1 MKGKTMEKRGFSEKF
16 KNWPIKKKLTCSFG
30 LIIVTTFVLIVTLL
44 VGMKIIQGRLSRLYN
59 GPTMNVYYSEEM
71 YYPQVDIQRATNRML
86 AKGVD
91 HVDELYPQLEETVTK
106 NWTIT
111 DNAYAYLSKNLMTKE
126 DRDRLEEI
134 NSQLHGEIS
143 EYQTE
148 MMRLIKEKDFDAAS
162 EYNDTYYMP
171 AVNQVKDMI
180 EELQLSILDTAENYK
195 TGSVIL
201 AIVLIAVGVV
211 LLIVITTIAVKLS
224 LKVTNGLVEPIEQ
237 IEVVAKYLRSGD
249 LSHGN
254 DITYESEDEIGIL
267 AKAMRESV
275 NILSDYV
282 KEICA
287 NFKLVANGDLS
298 TNFNDIT
305 DFLGDFESIKDS
317 FVVILKEFNKT
328 LNQIKEVAGQ
338 VDSGSEEVAGAANDL
353 ASGTGEQVSAVE
365 ELTATIGSVSSMAE
379 SAAAEAEQSY
389 ALMMES
395 VSEAQG
401 EKAQMQELQEEMR
414 RIKEISG
421 EIEEI
426 VTSIEEIASQTSL
439 LALNASIEAARAGEA
454 GRGFAVVADQIGKL
468 ATDSANAVVSTK
480 SLIGKTVEEVD
491 KGNAATQKTVVSFER
506 IIKELEDFADKA
518 RKNSEVSKEQSVA
531 LQQIEKGID
540 QISLVTSQN
549 AASSQECSAIS
560 EELAARAAELDS
572 LVERFKLH

>member
-30 LIIVTTFVLIVTLL
+30 LIIVMTFVLIVTLL

-143 EYQTE
+143 EYETE

-211 LLIVITTIAVKLS
+211 LADRDHDDRSEAVPE
-224 LKVTNGLVEPIEQ
+224 GDE
-237 IEVVAKYLRSGD
+237 RSC
-249 LSHGN
+249 
-254 DITYESEDEIGIL
+254 
-267 AKAMRESV
+267 R
-275 NILSDYV
+275 
-282 KEICA
+282 
-287 NFKLVANGDLS
+287 
-298 TNFNDIT
+298 T
-305 DFLGDFESIKDS
+305 DRTDR
-317 FVVILKEFNKT
+317 
-328 LNQIKEVAGQ
+328 
-338 VDSGSEEVAGAANDL
+338 
-353 ASGTGEQVSAVE
+353 
-365 ELTATIGSVSSMAE
+365 SSRKIF
-379 SAAAEAEQSY
+379 AEQR
-389 ALMMES
+389 S
-395 VSEAQG
+395 VP
-401 EKAQMQELQEEMR
+401 
-414 RIKEISG
+414 
-421 EIEEI
+421 
-426 VTSIEEIASQTSL
+426 
-439 LALNASIEAARAGEA
+439 
-454 GRGFAVVADQIGKL
+454 
-468 ATDSANAVVSTK
+468 
-480 SLIGKTVEEVD
+480 
-491 KGNAATQKTVVSFER
+491 
-506 IIKELEDFADKA
+506 
-518 RKNSEVSKEQSVA
+518 RKRYY
-531 LQQIEKGID
+531 I
-540 QISLVTSQN
+540 
-549 AASSQECSAIS
+549 
-560 EELAARAAELDS
+560 
-572 LVERFKLH
+572 

>member
-224 LKVTNGLVEPIEQ
+224 LRVTNGLVEPIEQ

>member
-1 MKGKTMEKRGFSEKF
+1 
-16 KNWPIKKKLTCSFG
+16 
-30 LIIVTTFVLIVTLL
+30 
-44 VGMKIIQGRLSRLYN
+44 
-59 GPTMNVYYSEEM
+59 
-71 YYPQVDIQRATNRML
+71 
-86 AKGVD
+86 
-91 HVDELYPQLEETVTK
+91 
-106 NWTIT
+106 
-111 DNAYAYLSKNLMTKE
+111 
-126 DRDRLEEI
+126 
-134 NSQLHGEIS
+134 
-143 EYQTE
+143 
-148 MMRLIKEKDFDAAS
+148 
-162 EYNDTYYMP
+162 
-171 AVNQVKDMI
+171 
-180 EELQLSILDTAENYK
+180 
-195 TGSVIL
+195 
-201 AIVLIAVGVV
+201 
-211 LLIVITTIAVKLS
+211 
-224 LKVTNGLVEPIEQ
+224 
-237 IEVVAKYLRSGD
+237 
-249 LSHGN
+249 
-254 DITYESEDEIGIL
+254 
-267 AKAMRESV
+267 
-275 NILSDYV
+275 
-282 KEICA
+282 
-287 NFKLVANGDLS
+287 
-298 TNFNDIT
+298 
-305 DFLGDFESIKDS
+305 
-317 FVVILKEFNKT
+317 
-328 LNQIKEVAGQ
+328 
-338 VDSGSEEVAGAANDL
+338 
-353 ASGTGEQVSAVE
+353 
-365 ELTATIGSVSSMAE
+365 MAE
-379 SAAAEAEQSY
+379 SAAAEAEQPY